1 MTMYCAALVNPGFRT
16 AGYGANSPEEALDR
30 LRLYIIQ
37 EKEPLEAWNRKFN
50 KKHEPWHI
58 MITASDDRFVAM
70 AWKGEFL
77 IDVTGPTIE
86 DVLEAADI
94 AVLDTPLREAT
105 EYCSLCKEPWS
116 TCLGRHGSKPCPCGS
131 GKPRN
136 RCDCPGGA
144 PTEALIVRSIE
155 SEYDEGY
162 QLGHIDASNDRPHRC
177 VPRSG
182 DYGCGYRKGYS
193 EGQNAIGEALEA
205 PDNDEDQFSDTPT
218 IYEINLLRR
227 YEGDAG
233 HHERTCVAV
242 GSGPTLE
249 DALENLKHYVTN
261 RHWYLDGNGD
271 YSAKVLK
278 NDSCIQTI
286 TGDSIHKELNGLN
299 QYISVAES
307 IEPLKESAPTIVGVK
322 GLANASGNVT
332 LPDGTPATILRNG
345 LKSLQA
351 AFTELK
357 LRFGGNGI
365 ILQDMPLRRIFA
377 VAKTEHAGS
386 ESRASKPNSV
396 VEMLKPGTFF
406 KTKNYQ
412 GSIFF
417 VKKNG
422 ELYEITSGR
431 SMGNVEKLAKY
442 VKAESIETIEPD
454 EQMIKIAKRLSE
466 SLETGKPLEEAKA
479 SGKFGHKR
487 KDIKRGTY
495 VIIRRTGAIGKVTK
509 VWPSGVRERAVY
521 MVRRVDRVPPG
532 KKLGAQSM
540 HFEEELM
547 PTDPPPVTEGFKDWM
562 LGLTIAGAGIGMTG
576 CSNEAPN
583 KPDAQAKTE
592 KFQDYRERVSKL
604 TPKQRADE
612 WKKRIGKRQ
621 AQDEIKKTGHTKAT
635 SNKTTSDDAAGFLD
649 EALEA
654 PDNDEDRFGNDNFCI
669 SLGNGMSS
677 FDPGYWGIHIC
688 GKRHEHS
695 DLSEFRRKLQYL
707 TFDEL
712 DRYLLS
718 YGEQGGDRP
727 RDFQVW
733 CKTPTR

>member
-1 MTMYCAALVNPGFRT
+1 
-16 AGYGANSPEEALDR
+16 
-30 LRLYIIQ
+30 
-37 EKEPLEAWNRKFN
+37 
-50 KKHEPWHI
+50 
-58 MITASDDRFVAM
+58 
-70 AWKGEFL
+70 
-77 IDVTGPTIE
+77 
-86 DVLEAADI
+86 
-94 AVLDTPLREAT
+94 
-105 EYCSLCKEPWS
+105 
-116 TCLGRHGSKPCPCGS
+116 
-131 GKPRN
+131 
-136 RCDCPGGA
+136 
-144 PTEALIVRSIE
+144 
-155 SEYDEGY
+155 
-162 QLGHIDASNDRPHRC
+162 
-177 VPRSG
+177 
-182 DYGCGYRKGYS
+182 
-193 EGQNAIGEALEA
+193 
-205 PDNDEDQFSDTPT
+205 
-218 IYEINLLRR
+218 
-227 YEGDAG
+227 
-233 HHERTCVAV
+233 
-242 GSGPTLE
+242 
-249 DALENLKHYVTN
+249 
-261 RHWYLDGNGD
+261 
-271 YSAKVLK
+271 
-278 NDSCIQTI
+278 
-286 TGDSIHKELNGLN
+286 
-299 QYISVAES
+299 
-307 IEPLKESAPTIVGVK
+307 
-322 GLANASGNVT
+322 
-332 LPDGTPATILRNG
+332 
-345 LKSLQA
+345 
-351 AFTELK
+351 
-357 LRFGGNGI
+357 
-365 ILQDMPLRRIFA
+365 
-377 VAKTEHAGS
+377 
-386 ESRASKPNSV
+386 
-396 VEMLKPGTFF
+396 
-406 KTKNYQ
+406 
-412 GSIFF
+412 
-417 VKKNG
+417 
-422 ELYEITSGR
+422 
-431 SMGNVEKLAKY
+431 
-442 VKAESIETIEPD
+442 
-454 EQMIKIAKRLSE
+454 MIKIAKRLSE

-576 CSNEAPN
+576 CSNETPN

-635 SNKTTSDDAAGFLD
+635 SNKTPSDDAAGFLD

-733 CKTPTR
+733 CKTREDVENGLRYIEQEFDFDTITEALEAPDNDEDQFSQRIFEIILSDGPLDDCRWQISSQGGSIAEAARNLADERRNQHRSWPVLATLTSNVLNGTDAAWCEDEDELQRQIEWWNSLLESKVLPQLECYV